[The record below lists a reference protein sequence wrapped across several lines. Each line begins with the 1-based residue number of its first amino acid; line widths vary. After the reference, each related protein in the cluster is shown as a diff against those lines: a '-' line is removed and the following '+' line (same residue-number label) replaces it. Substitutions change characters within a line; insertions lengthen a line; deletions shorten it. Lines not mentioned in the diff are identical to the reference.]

1 MARAHPESAF
11 SECAAEI
18 TRTQRKKSM
27 STKTIRE
34 EERAGYKSMDASPK
48 AAADDA
54 IIQQALDILRSRLG
68 VRGVTLESPQAV
80 KNYLTLQLAGEE
92 SERFAMILL
101 DTKHRVIHF
110 EKVFQGGID
119 GASVYPR
126 EIIKRALKH
135 NSAAVIFA
143 HNHPSGV
150 AEPSAAD
157 ITLTRMLK
165 EALAHVEVR
174 VLDHFIVGG
183 CQNLMFTSMA
193 EKGLI

>member
-1 MARAHPESAF
+1 
-11 SECAAEI
+11 
-18 TRTQRKKSM
+18 M

-48 AAADDA
+48 EAADDA

-135 NSAAVIFA
+135 NAAAVIFA

-174 VLDHFIVGG
+174 VLDHLIVGG

-193 EKGLI
+193 EEGLI